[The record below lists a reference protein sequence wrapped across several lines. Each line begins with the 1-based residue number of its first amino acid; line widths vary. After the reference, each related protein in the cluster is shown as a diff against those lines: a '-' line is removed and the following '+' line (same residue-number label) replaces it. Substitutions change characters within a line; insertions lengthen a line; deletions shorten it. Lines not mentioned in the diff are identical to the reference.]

1 MQVPFL
7 TANETQITLIICWT
21 LRPLISCAGLDSL
34 DSLIL
39 GHNQLKEVPAR
50 VFSHLIRLNSL
61 ELDGNHITY
70 IDPEAF
76 LGLEGLYN
84 QISQSRVGSYVVT
97 PSLAKK
103 GR

>member
-1 MQVPFL
+1 MCWSL
-7 TANETQITLIICWT
+7 T
-21 LRPLISCAGLDSL
+21 PLISCAGLDSL

-39 GHNQLKEVPAR
+39 GHNQLKEVPAK
-50 VFSHLIRLNSL
+50 VFSHLARLNSL

-84 QISQSRVGSYVVT
+84 HISQSSVGSSVPT
-97 PSLAKK
+97 TSLAKK